1 MSGKMSSLK
10 WIGAIR
16 KLLPKA
22 LLKRLRMGVTY
33 KDEAIGDIAERIETI
48 FKALT
53 MEEKE
58 KKKSLLG
65 KYYDTS
71 PRGGH
76 TGEPASS
83 STPTTDS
90 KRAAESMEP
99 SAAAKLLRKA
109 RNPQLHVYFFHLVS
123 QL

>member
-1 MSGKMSSLK
+1 MSSLK

-65 KYYDTS
+65 KYIVAIAEITRRVASKIAFKVS
-71 PRGGH
+71 PSH
-76 TGEPASS
+76 P
-83 STPTTDS
+83 
-90 KRAAESMEP
+90 
-99 SAAAKLLRKA
+99 
-109 RNPQLHVYFFHLVS
+109 H
-123 QL
+123 